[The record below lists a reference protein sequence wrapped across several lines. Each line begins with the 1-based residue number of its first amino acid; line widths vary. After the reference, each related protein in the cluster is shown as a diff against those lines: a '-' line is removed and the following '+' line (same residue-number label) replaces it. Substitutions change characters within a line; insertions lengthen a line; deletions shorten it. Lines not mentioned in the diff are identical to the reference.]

1 MTGSEKM
8 EQAAINTMR
17 FLAVDAIEKANSGHP
32 GMPLGAAAMAYS
44 LWMRHLA
51 HDPGNPR
58 WFNRDRFVL
67 SAGHAS
73 MLLYSLLHLTGYDLT
88 LEEIKSFRQWGSKT
102 PGHPERNLDYG
113 VEITTGPLGQ
123 GIASAVGIALAEAH
137 LAARFNREGFPLVD
151 HFTYVMA
158 SDGDLMEGVSYE
170 ACSLAGHLGLG
181 KLIVLYD
188 DNRVSL
194 AGSTNLCFTEDV
206 AMRFVACGWHVQQVK
221 EGNDV
226 QAIDLAITRAREEN
240 ERPSIIVVRTVIG
253 CGAPKKQGTPEAH
266 GAPLGKE
273 ESAAAKSCLGW
284 PETEMFHVPAEI
296 RKHFRQAVKRGARW
310 STAWEELVE
319 SYVASYPL
327 EAAEFKRV
335 IEGRLPP
342 DRGVN
347 LTSYPDDSKDIAT
360 RKASETVMAELAR
373 EIPEL
378 VGGSA
383 DLSPSTFTWLKGQG
397 DFQKTGNPPEGVLG
411 AVGGGWGYA
420 GRNIHFGVREH
431 AMAAIASGMAIHGG
445 LIPYT
450 ATFLTF
456 SDYMKPSL
464 RLAALMGLRVIY
476 VFTHD
481 SIGLGEDG
489 PTHQPVEQIMSLRAI
504 PGLTVIRPACAN
516 ETVAA
521 WRQALL
527 NDRGPTALILT
538 RQNLPVIKRTGLATA
553 ASLAQGGYI
562 LWQAGDKP
570 ALIIIAT
577 GSEVSPAL
585 AAAHKIADNGTA
597 VRVISLPSWELLEAQ
612 PDDYRRELLPDD
624 IRARL
629 AVEAG
634 IKFGWERYVGLDGA
648 IIGMDGFGA
657 SAPGPVLFEKFGF
670 TVDEIVRVAERLL
683 SVASQDRL
691 PRSN

>member
-1 MTGSEKM
+1 
-8 EQAAINTMR
+8 
-17 FLAVDAIEKANSGHP
+17 
-32 GMPLGAAAMAYS
+32 
-44 LWMRHLA
+44 
-51 HDPGNPR
+51 
-58 WFNRDRFVL
+58 
-67 SAGHAS
+67 
-73 MLLYSLLHLTGYDLT
+73 
-88 LEEIKSFRQWGSKT
+88 
-102 PGHPERNLDYG
+102 
-113 VEITTGPLGQ
+113 
-123 GIASAVGIALAEAH
+123 
-137 LAARFNREGFPLVD
+137 
-151 HFTYVMA
+151 
-158 SDGDLMEGVSYE
+158 
-170 ACSLAGHLGLG
+170 
-181 KLIVLYD
+181 
-188 DNRVSL
+188 
-194 AGSTNLCFTEDV
+194 
-206 AMRFVACGWHVQQVK
+206 
-221 EGNDV
+221 
-226 QAIDLAITRAREEN
+226 
-240 ERPSIIVVRTVIG
+240 
-253 CGAPKKQGTPEAH
+253 
-266 GAPLGKE
+266 
-273 ESAAAKSCLGW
+273 
-284 PETEMFHVPAEI
+284 
-296 RKHFRQAVKRGARW
+296 
-310 STAWEELVE
+310 
-319 SYVASYPL
+319 
-327 EAAEFKRV
+327 
-335 IEGRLPP
+335 
-342 DRGVN
+342 
-347 LTSYPDDSKDIAT
+347 
-360 RKASETVMAELAR
+360 
-373 EIPEL
+373 
-378 VGGSA
+378 
-383 DLSPSTFTWLKGQG
+383 
-397 DFQKTGNPPEGVLG
+397 
-411 AVGGGWGYA
+411 
-420 GRNIHFGVREH
+420 
-431 AMAAIASGMAIHGG
+431 MAAIASGMAIHGG

-456 SDYMKPSL
+456 FDYMKPSL

-597 VRVISLPSWELLEAQ
+597 VRVISLPSWELFEAR

-634 IKFGWERYVGLDGA
+634 IKLGWERYVGLDGA
-648 IIGMDGFGA
+648 IIGMVGFGA